1 MPHEPKE
8 ARTEAR
14 KYEALIKEKSWDMW
28 QFKKHILKKQTEKR
42 RKKNNRF
49 HQ

>member
-8 ARTEAR
+8 TRTEAR

-28 QFKKHILKKQTEKR
+28 QMKKHILRERTED
-42 RKKNNRF
+42 KKNKKK
-49 HQ
+49 